1 MTTWRRHL
9 PADAPRMP
17 WKNGGGTTVEWAVE
31 PPGATLASGFQW
43 RLSSAEVASS
53 GLFSRFPG
61 CDRWLLL
68 VEGAGM
74 ILDFEARGRVAL
86 TEPLVPLRFSGDW
99 PAAATLVEGPCTD
112 FNLMVDA
119 RSWRAELA
127 VLNLP
132 AARRLTLGPATTLL
146 FVVKGTLSIPAWHL
160 HLGPRHLLRIDQGA
174 GDLAVA
180 PGVAGATLIQIDLVP
195 V

>member
-31 PPGATLASGFQW
+31 PPGATLATGFQW

-53 GLFSRFPG
+53 GPFSRFPG

-74 ILDFEARGRVAL
+74 LLDLESRGRVAL

-99 PAAATLVEGPCTD
+99 PASATLVDGPCTD

-119 RSWRAELA
+119 RNWRADLA
-127 VLNLP
+127 VLHLH
-132 AARRLTLGPATTLL
+132 AARSLTLGPATTLL
-146 FVVKGTLSIPAWHL
+146 FVVKGTLSIPAWNL
-160 HLGPRHLLRIDQGA
+160 HLGHRHLLRIDQGV
-174 GDLAVA
+174 GDLAAA
-180 PGVAGATLIQIDLVP
+180 PGVVGAALIRIDLTP